1 MLTTF
6 FFFDKRMLTTYTV
19 VCWELLS
26 QYKINEVLRD
36 IISCRHNED
45 VSDIV

>member
-1 MLTTF
+1 MLTI
-6 FFFDKRMLTTYTV
+6 YTV

-26 QYKINEVLRD
+26 QYKINEVLQD
-36 IISCRHNED
+36 IISGRHNED